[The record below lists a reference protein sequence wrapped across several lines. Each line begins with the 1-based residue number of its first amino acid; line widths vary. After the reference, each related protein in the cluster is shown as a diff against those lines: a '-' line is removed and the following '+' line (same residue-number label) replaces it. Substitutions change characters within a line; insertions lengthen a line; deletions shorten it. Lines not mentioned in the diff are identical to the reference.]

1 MKLYIIANHLLYCVP
16 RLCMK
21 KIINT
26 TLFLI
31 IPLAIIN
38 CSNSGDV
45 TEKNSEAISVQSAAP
60 YVEKP
65 KTVII
70 PAKSID
76 SNKVSK
82 STSSTEPTTSTMV
95 KYTIVSGDSLSQI
108 ALNFNTTLEEI
119 IKINNIADAYK
130 IFVDQ
135 VILIPTKKTG
145 SVAPTTV
152 NDDKKPQTT
161 TSSTSSNSKN
171 YTVKEG
177 DSGYS
182 IALAHSITLEEFAKL
197 NGKTIDE
204 LNLLYVG
211 DIVLVTQ

>member
-1 MKLYIIANHLLYCVP
+1 MKLYIIANNLLYFTP
-16 RLCMK
+16 RLSMK

-26 TLFLI
+26 TLLLI
-31 IPLAIIN
+31 IPLAIIS
-38 CSNSGDV
+38 CSNDDDV
-45 TEKNSEAISVQSAAP
+45 IEKNSETISVQNAAP

-70 PAKSID
+70 PAKNID
-76 SNKVSK
+76 SSMVPKDTK
-82 STSSTEPTTSTMV
+82 QPSSTTTTMI
-95 KYTIVSGDSLSQI
+95 KYTILSGDSLSQI
-108 ALNFNTTLEEI
+108 ALNFDTTVEEI
-119 IKINNIADAYK
+119 TKINNITDAYK

-135 VILIPTKKTG
+135 VILVPTKNT
-145 SVAPTTV
+145 SSAAPTTV
-152 NDDKKPQTT
+152 SNDKKTQPIA
-161 TSSTSSNSKN
+161 SSTSSNSKN

-211 DIVLVTQ
+211 DIVLVPQ

>member
-1 MKLYIIANHLLYCVP
+1 
-16 RLCMK
+16 MK

-26 TLFLI
+26 TLLII
-31 IPLAIIN
+31 IPLTIIS
-38 CSNSGDV
+38 CSNSDDV
-45 TEKNSEAISVQSAAP
+45 TEKNSEAISVQSAGP

-76 SNKVSK
+76 SSKVSK
-82 STSSTEPTTSTMV
+82 STSSTESKASTMV

-108 ALNFNTTLEEI
+108 ALNFNTTLEEL
-119 IKINNIADAYK
+119 IKINNINDAYK

-135 VILIPTKKTG
+135 VILIPIKNTG
-145 SVAPTTV
+145 NVAPTTV
-152 NDDKKPQTT
+152 NDDKKPQPIA
-161 TSSTSSNSKN
+161 SSASSNSKN

-197 NGKTIDE
+197 NDKTIDE

-211 DIVLVTQ
+211 DVVLVPQ